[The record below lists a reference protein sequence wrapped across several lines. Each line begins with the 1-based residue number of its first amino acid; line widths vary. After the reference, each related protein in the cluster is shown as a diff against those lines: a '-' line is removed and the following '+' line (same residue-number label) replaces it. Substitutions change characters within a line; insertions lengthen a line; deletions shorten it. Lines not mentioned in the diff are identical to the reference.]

1 MAESDVR
8 RVSCATVSPSVAQNV
23 KKTHKKTNE
32 RRLAFTASSAF
43 LRAVRTREKKTGGT
57 KGKHK
62 KNEPTTVRSL
72 RWSRRLSTAFE
83 RWRKVFVFSPNS
95 TRFFVFFFFFLC
107 GSVDFTGASAS
118 FDRRFSASFSATR
131 PDWSTNRPR
140 DSRTR
145 RCQPEAPPPSA
156 DSDRGPSRL
165 WSCAEFC
172 DDVGRQC
179 SAFSQK
185 MTTTRS

>member
-43 LRAVRTREKKTGGT
+43 LRAVRTREKKNGRHERKTQ
-57 KGKHK
+57 K
-62 KNEPTTVRSL
+62 KTNQQLCGLCDGRDDFRQLSNVGEKFSFFL
-72 RWSRRLSTAFE
+72 RIRLDFL
-83 RWRKVFVFSPNS
+83 F
-95 TRFFVFFFFFLC
+95 FFVFFC